1 MDLGL
6 KGKVALVAGASRG
19 LGAAT
24 ARELA
29 REGATVVM
37 CGRSAR
43 SLVKTQEA
51 IFLEMHGQTGTMVVE
66 ADLMRQEDVQRLI
79 EQATLRFGRL
89 DILITNCGGPPTGRF
104 EDHDLEAWRA
114 ATDVVLFSVV
124 RLVRAALPSLRLS
137 DSPSILTFTS
147 NSARQPVPSLTLAN
161 SLRLAVV
168 GLTKTLALELGPEG
182 IRVNS
187 ILPAWTKTERVME
200 ILSERAR
207 RKGTSVDVELVEQ
220 AHEAALGRLGTVEEF
235 ARAAVFLC
243 SPAVPFL
250 TGVMLGF
257 DGGIYKATL

>member
-37 CGRSAR
+37 CSRNAR
-43 SLVKTQEA
+43 TLVQTQQA
-51 IFLEMHGQTGTMVVE
+51 IFSESDGQAPTMLVE
-66 ADLMRQEDVQRLI
+66 ADLTRDEDVERLF
-79 EQATLRFGRL
+79 AMADARFGRL
-89 DILITNCGGPPTGRF
+89 DILITNSGGPPTGRF
-104 EDHDLEAWRA
+104 EDHDLSAWRA
-114 ATDVVLFSVV
+114 AVDVTLFSVV
-124 RLVRAALPSLRLS
+124 RLVRAALPQLRRS
-137 DSPSILTFTS
+137 ATPSILTFAS
-147 NSARQPVPSLTLAN
+147 NSARQPVPNLALSN
-161 SLRLAVV
+161 SLRLAVI

-200 ILSERAR
+200 ILAERAQR
-207 RKGTSVDVELVEQ
+207 HGTSLEAELDEQ
-220 AHEAALGRLGTVEEF
+220 ANESPLGRLGTVEEF

-243 SPAVPFL
+243 SPAVPFM
-250 TGVMLGF
+250 TGVMLPF
-257 DGGIYKATL
+257 DGGMYKATL

>member
-37 CGRSAR
+37 CSRNEKA
-43 SLVKTQEA
+43 LVKTQEA
-51 IFLEMHGQTGTMVVE
+51 IFREMHGSTGTMVVR
-66 ADLMRQEDVQRLI
+66 ADLTKDEDVERLL
-79 EQATLRFGRL
+79 EQATTRFGGL

-104 EDHDLEAWRA
+104 EDHDLKAWQA
-114 ATDVVLFSVV
+114 AVDTTLFSVV
-124 RLVRAALPSLRLS
+124 RLIRAALPALRKS
-137 DSPSILTFTS
+137 ETPSILTFSS
-147 NSARQPVPSLTLAN
+147 NSARQPVPNLILSN

-168 GLTKTLALELGPEG
+168 GLTKTLAMELGPEG

-187 ILPAWTKTERVME
+187 ILPAWTKTERMME
-200 ILSERAR
+200 IITERAHR
-207 RKGTSVDVELVEQ
+207 NGSQIEKELEKQ
-220 AHEAALGRLGTVEEF
+220 AEESPLGRLGTAEEF

-243 SPAVPFL
+243 SPAVPFM
-250 TGVMLGF
+250 TGVMLPF
-257 DGGIYKATL
+257 EGGIYKGTL

>member
-6 KGKVALVAGASRG
+6 KDKIALVAGASRG

-37 CGRSAR
+37 CSRSAKT
-43 SLVKTQEA
+43 LVKTQEA
-51 IFLEMHGQTGTMVVE
+51 IFLEMHGETATMVIE
-66 ADLMRQEDVQRLI
+66 ADLTKDEDVRRLV
-79 EQATLRFGRL
+79 EQATMRFGRL

-114 ATDVVLFSVV
+114 AVDTTLFSVV
-124 RLVRAALPSLRLS
+124 RLIHAALPALRLS
-137 DSPSILTFTS
+137 DTPSILTFTS
-147 NSARQPVPSLTLAN
+147 NSARQPVPNLTLSN

-187 ILPAWTKTERVME
+187 ILPAWTKTERMME
-200 ILSERAR
+200 ILADRAR
-207 RKGTSVDVELVEQ
+207 RNGTSMDYETTKQ
-220 AHEAALGRLGTVEEF
+220 AEESPLGRLGTVEEF

-243 SPAVPFL
+243 SPAVPFM
-250 TGVMLGF
+250 TGVMLPF
-257 DGGIYKATL
+257 DGGMYKATL

>member
-24 ARELA
+24 AIELA

-37 CGRSAR
+37 CSRNEKT
-43 SLVKTQEA
+43 LVTTQQA
-51 IFLEMHGQTGTMVVE
+51 IFSEWHGHVPTMLVE
-66 ADLMRQEDVQRLI
+66 ADLTRDADVERLVKM
-79 EQATLRFGRL
+79 AVARFGQI

-104 EDHDLEAWRA
+104 EDHDLDAWRA
-114 ATDVVLFSVV
+114 AVDTTLFSVV
-124 RLVRAALPSLRLS
+124 RLIRAALPELRKS
-137 DSPSILTFTS
+137 ATPSILTFSS
-147 NSARQPVPSLTLAN
+147 NSARQPVPRLTLSNA
-161 SLRLAVV
+161 LRLAVI

-200 ILSERAR
+200 IMADRAKR
-207 RKGTSVDVELVEQ
+207 NGSSVEAELEEQ
-220 AHEAALGRLGTVEEF
+220 AKESPFGRLGTVEEF

-250 TGVMLGF
+250 TGVMLPF
-257 DGGIYKATL
+257 DGGMYKATL

>member
-1 MDLGL
+1 MNLGL
-6 KGKVALVAGASRG
+6 GGKVALVAGASRG

-29 REGATVVM
+29 REGARVVL
-37 CGRSAR
+37 CGRDLRRLLPVQSAIVGE
-43 SLVKTQEA
+43 LGDGAV
-51 IFLEMHGQTGTMVVE
+51 TMLAA
-66 ADLMRQEDVQRLI
+66 ADLTRDEDVERLI
-79 EQATLRFGRL
+79 GLASARFGRL

-104 EDHDLEAWRA
+104 EDHGLEAWRA
-114 ATDVVLFSVV
+114 GVDTTLLSVV
-124 RLVRAALPSLRLS
+124 RLIRAALPELRKS
-137 DSPSILTFTS
+137 ETPSILTFTS
-147 NSARQPVPSLTLAN
+147 NSARQPVPNLTLAN
-161 SLRLAVV
+161 ALRLAVV

-187 ILPAWTKTERVME
+187 ILPAWTRTERMLE
-200 ILSERAR
+200 IIGERAR
-207 RKGTSVDVELVEQ
+207 RNGTTVEHELERQ
-220 AHEAALGRLGTVEEF
+220 AEESALGRLGTPEEF

>member
-6 KGKVALVAGASRG
+6 RDKVALVAGASRG

-37 CGRSAR
+37 CSRSAKT
-43 SLVKTQEA
+43 LVKTQEA
-51 IFLEMHGQTGTMVVE
+51 IFREMHGQTGTMVIE
-66 ADLMRQEDVQRLI
+66 ADLTKDEDVERVV
-79 EQATLRFGRL
+79 EQATTRFGRL
-89 DILITNCGGPPTGRF
+89 DILITNCGGPPTGKF
-104 EDHDLEAWRA
+104 MEFDLEAWRSA
-114 ATDVVLFSVV
+114 VDVTLLSVV
-124 RLVRAALPSLRLS
+124 RLIRTSLPVLQLS

-147 NSARQPVPSLTLAN
+147 NSARQPVPNMVLAS

-168 GLTKTLALELGPEG
+168 GLTKSLALELGPQG
-182 IRVNS
+182 VRVNS

-200 ILSERAR
+200 ILRERAR
-207 RKGTSVDVELVEQ
+207 KNNTTLEVEIAEQ
-220 AHEAALGRLGTVEEF
+220 AEESPLKRLGTVEEF
-235 ARAAVFLC
+235 AKAAVFLC

-250 TGVMLGF
+250 NGVMLGF

>member
-37 CGRSAR
+37 CSRNGKT
-43 SLVKTQEA
+43 LVNTQQA
-51 IFLEMHGQTGTMVVE
+51 IFSEMNGSVPTMLVE
-66 ADLMRQEDVQRLI
+66 ADLTKDEDVERLVSM
-79 EQATLRFGRL
+79 AVTRFGRL
-89 DILITNCGGPPTGRF
+89 DILVTNCGGPPSGRF
-104 EDHDLEAWRA
+104 EDHDMEAWRKA
-114 ATDVVLFSVV
+114 VDVTLYSVV
-124 RLVRAALPSLRLS
+124 RLIRRSLPELRKS
-137 DSPSILTFTS
+137 ETPSILTFSS
-147 NSARQPVPSLTLAN
+147 NSARQPVPYLTLSN

-182 IRVNS
+182 IQVNS
-187 ILPAWTKTERVME
+187 ILPAWTQTERVTE
-200 ILSERAR
+200 IMTERAR
-207 RKGTSVDVELVEQ
+207 RNGTSVEE
-220 AHEAALGRLGTVEEF
+220 EAAKQAEKSPLGRMGTVEEF

-243 SPAVPFL
+243 SPAVPFM
-250 TGVMLGF
+250 TGVMLPF

>member
-6 KGKVALVAGASRG
+6 KDKIALVAGASRG

-37 CGRSAR
+37 CSRSAKT
-43 SLVKTQEA
+43 LVKTQEA
-51 IFLEMHGQTGTMVVE
+51 IFLEMHGETATMVIE
-66 ADLMRQEDVQRLI
+66 ADLTKDEDVRRLV
-79 EQATLRFGRL
+79 EQATMRFGRL

-114 ATDVVLFSVV
+114 AVDTTLLSVV
-124 RLVRAALPSLRLS
+124 RLIRAALPALRLS
-137 DSPSILTFTS
+137 DTPSILTFTS
-147 NSARQPVPSLTLAN
+147 NSARQPVPNLTLSN

-168 GLTKTLALELGPEG
+168 GLTKTLAMELGPEG

-187 ILPAWTKTERVME
+187 ILPAWTKTERMLE
-200 ILSERAR
+200 ILADRAR
-207 RKGTSVDVELVEQ
+207 RNGTSMDYETTKQ
-220 AHEAALGRLGTVEEF
+220 AEESPLGRLGTVEEF

-243 SPAVPFL
+243 SPAVPFM
-250 TGVMLGF
+250 TGVMLPF
-257 DGGIYKATL
+257 DGGMYKATL